1 MHQLGFVISISWV
14 TTTFWYQEISFYL
27 EKIKYLRIYSSHGDL
42 ITVNPKVAY
51 IPGRDTSI
59 FGKDYTNGSVMYV
72 CLSVVSRKNWQ
83 YLQSLVVRIPVSNP
97 SEKAYSL
104 VENAKKMGN
113 RMPFLYT
120 GAQFPYFRRCIKP
133 GLMIPSISI
142 TVSGFGQLKM
152 YILHF
157 NVIQLKAVC
166 SALKSLQD
174 KFHTKEF

>member
-14 TTTFWYQEISFYL
+14 TTTFWYQEMSFYL

-59 FGKDYTNGSVMYV
+59 FGKGYTNGSVMYV

-104 VENAKKMGN
+104 VENAKK
-113 RMPFLYT
+113 
-120 GAQFPYFRRCIKP
+120 
-133 GLMIPSISI
+133 
-142 TVSGFGQLKM
+142 
-152 YILHF
+152 
-157 NVIQLKAVC
+157 
-166 SALKSLQD
+166 
-174 KFHTKEF
+174 

>member
-1 MHQLGFVISISWV
+1 
-14 TTTFWYQEISFYL
+14 
-27 EKIKYLRIYSSHGDL
+27 
-42 ITVNPKVAY
+42 
-51 IPGRDTSI
+51 
-59 FGKDYTNGSVMYV
+59 MYV

-97 SEKAYSL
+97 SEKAYSV
-104 VENAKKMGN
+104 VENAKKWEIGCH
-113 RMPFLYT
+113 FYT
-120 GAQFPYFRRCIKP
+120 RVHNSLIFRRCIKP

-157 NVIQLKAVC
+157 KVIQLRAVC

-174 KFHTKEF
+174 KFHTKEFL

>member
-14 TTTFWYQEISFYL
+14 TTTFWYQDISFYL

-104 VENAKKMGN
+104 VENAKKKKKKKKWEIGCL
-113 RMPFLYT
+113 FYT
-120 GAQFPYFRRCIKP
+120 R
-133 GLMIPSISI
+133 
-142 TVSGFGQLKM
+142 V
-152 YILHF
+152 H
-157 NVIQLKAVC
+157 N
-166 SALKSLQD
+166 SLIFVD
-174 KFHTKEF
+174 A

>member
-1 MHQLGFVISISWV
+1 MYVKTPVLGSNQRTRPIIHQLGLVISISWV
-14 TTTFWYQEISFYL
+14 TTAFWYQEVSFYL

-42 ITVNPKVAY
+42 ITVNLKVAY

-104 VENAKKMGN
+104 VENAKKWEIGC
-113 RMPFLYT
+113 LSIH
-120 GAQFPYFRRCIKP
+120 RCT
-133 GLMIPSISI
+133 IPLFS
-142 TVSGFGQLKM
+142 
-152 YILHF
+152 
-157 NVIQLKAVC
+157 
-166 SALKSLQD
+166 
-174 KFHTKEF
+174 

>member
-1 MHQLGFVISISWV
+1 MYVKDTSIGFKPKNSSNYSSTGPRYIDFLG
-14 TTTFWYQEISFYL
+14 TTAFWYQEVSFYL

-42 ITVNPKVAY
+42 ITVNLKVAY

-104 VENAKKMGN
+104 VGNAKKWEIGC
-113 RMPFLYT
+113 LSIH
-120 GAQFPYFRRCIKP
+120 RCT
-133 GLMIPSISI
+133 IPLFS
-142 TVSGFGQLKM
+142 
-152 YILHF
+152 
-157 NVIQLKAVC
+157 
-166 SALKSLQD
+166 
-174 KFHTKEF
+174 

>member
-14 TTTFWYQEISFYL
+14 TTTFWYQEMSFYL

-51 IPGRDTSI
+51 IPGRDNSI
-59 FGKDYTNGSVMYV
+59 FGKGYTNGSVMYV

-104 VENAKKMGN
+104 VENAKKWEIGCL
-113 RMPFLYT
+113 FYT
-120 GAQFPYFRRCIKP
+120 RVHNSLIF
-133 GLMIPSISI
+133 
-142 TVSGFGQLKM
+142 VD
-152 YILHF
+152 
-157 NVIQLKAVC
+157 
-166 SALKSLQD
+166 ALNQG
-174 KFHTKEF
+174 

>member
-1 MHQLGFVISISWV
+1 MYVKTPVLGSNQRTHPIIHQLGLVISISWV
-14 TTTFWYQEISFYL
+14 TTAFWYQEVSFYL

-42 ITVNPKVAY
+42 ITVNLKVAY

-104 VENAKKMGN
+104 VENAKKWEIGC
-113 RMPFLYT
+113 LSIH
-120 GAQFPYFRRCIKP
+120 RCT
-133 GLMIPSISI
+133 IPLFS
-142 TVSGFGQLKM
+142 
-152 YILHF
+152 
-157 NVIQLKAVC
+157 
-166 SALKSLQD
+166 
-174 KFHTKEF
+174 

>member
-27 EKIKYLRIYSSHGDL
+27 EKIKYLRTYSSHGDL

-97 SEKAYSL
+97 SEKHIHWWKMP
-104 VENAKKMGN
+104 KKMGN

-133 GLMIPSISI
+133 ALMIPSISI
-142 TVSGFGQLKM
+142 TVSGFGQLKNV
-152 YILHF
+152 YITF
-157 NVIQLKAVC
+157 QC
-166 SALKSLQD
+166 
-174 KFHTKEF
+174 HTAEGSVFSP

>member
-1 MHQLGFVISISWV
+1 MAISSQSTPKLLISQVGIPASLEKTIPMGQLCMCAFQW
-14 TTTFWYQEISFYL
+14 YL
-27 EKIKYLRIYSSHGDL
+27 EK
-42 ITVNPKVAY
+42 
-51 IPGRDTSI
+51 
-59 FGKDYTNGSVMYV
+59 
-72 CLSVVSRKNWQ
+72 NWQ
-83 YLQSLVVRIPVSNP
+83 FLQSLVVRIPVSNP
-97 SEKAYSL
+97 SEKAYSV
-104 VENAKKMGN
+104 VENAKKMRN

-133 GLMIPSISI
+133 GLMVPSISI